1 MQSKHNE
8 SNIEEK
14 GHSALFCIEKEFG
27 REKFVI
33 DSLQYHEFQLWR
45 CLFTDK
51 TNSLLSVT

>member
-27 REKFVI
+27 REKFVT
-33 DSLQYHEFQLWR
+33 DSLQYH
-45 CLFTDK
+45 
-51 TNSLLSVT
+51 

>member
-1 MQSKHNE
+1 MQSKYNE

-14 GHSALFCIEKEFG
+14 VHSALFCREKELG
-27 REKFVI
+27 REKLVT